1 MPHSLF
7 AEPRIVSNPDE
18 CLFYHTVDVPGRG
31 TFKGFWDIRGR
42 EAEYLGNVSFAHRR
56 VLEVGPA
63 SGHLSFFMEKQG
75 AEVVSIEASDEKVWD
90 LFWDLHEP
98 LPPHLQ
104 TLLTDSRKAL
114 NEIKNS
120 YWFCHEAFVS
130 KARVHYGSAY
140 ELPNELGQFDVSVMA
155 CMLLHN
161 KNPLRIIENCARL
174 TRDEII
180 IVEPVRQRQLSQSS
194 AEFMP
199 TGDQPWWD
207 TWWGFTPRFFVN
219 VLRSM
224 GFTHSTVTHHTQ
236 ICFDKPQELF
246 TVVAKRTQPQEQIA
260 TASINVELECPVEV
274 LKLRTNSL
282 VNLPLK
288 VTNLGEQ
295 PLSSFSKPPLLIS
308 YHWKH
313 RSGDIAVWDG
323 LRTSLPYTLSTGDV
337 EDVFV
342 RVQAPTEPGDYVLEI
357 TLLHETVRW
366 YDDVIPGLPIRV
378 EAKVMV
384 EKLTTEAQRTQRR
397 EPA

>member
-18 CLFYHTVDVPGRG
+18 CLFYHTIDVPGRG
-31 TFKGFWDIRGR
+31 TFNGFWDIRGR
-42 EAEYLGNVSFAHRR
+42 EAEYLGNVSFAGRR
-56 VLEVGPA
+56 VLEIGPA
-63 SGHLSFFMEKQG
+63 SGHLSFFMERQQ
-75 AEVVSIEASDEKVWD
+75 AEVVSIEARDEKVWD

-180 IVEPVRQRQLSQSS
+180 IVEPVRQQQLSQSS
-194 AEFMP
+194 AEFLP

-246 TVVAKRTQPQEQIA
+246 TVVAKRTQPEETPA
-260 TASINVELECPVEV
+260 TSSLNVKLECPVEV
-274 LKLRTNSL
+274 VRLRVDSV

-288 VTNLGEQ
+288 ITNLSEQ
-295 PLSSFSKPPLLIS
+295 SLSSFSTPPLLIS

-313 RSGDIAVWDG
+313 TSGDIAVWDG
-323 LRTSLPYTLSTGDV
+323 LRTSLPYTLSNGDV
-337 EDVFV
+337 EDMFV
-342 RVQAPTEPGDYVLEI
+342 AVQAPTEPGDYVLEI
-357 TLLHETVRW
+357 TLLHETVKW
-366 YDDVIPGLPIRV
+366 YDDEIPGLPIRV
-378 EAKVMV
+378 QAKV
-384 EKLTTEAQRTQRR
+384 TE
-397 EPA
+397 